1 MNKKR
6 YILLALIL
14 LTLSQ
19 GMMAKNKTV
28 QKVYI
33 YGFSASFQ
41 DSIVYFTDIQEL
53 ENVTVA
59 ERTNFL
65 SSRDSYSNQLR
76 DYLTGKNQPFR
87 TCIVSYAFDRKHI
100 EKKYLKLKS
109 KYTKKGNFDIR
120 YLKTDEF
127 KFDKVQPAQVVEQ
140 DTPETPK
147 DAKKG
152 KKKKKKNRS

>member
-6 YILLALIL
+6 YILLALFT
-14 LTLSQ
+14 LTLCL
-19 GMMAKNKTV
+19 GMTAKNKTV
-28 QKVYI
+28 QKVYM

-53 ENVTVA
+53 ENVSVA
-59 ERTNFL
+59 ERTDFL
-65 SSRDSYSNQLR
+65 YSRDSYSNQLR
-76 DYLTGKNQPFR
+76 DYLAGKNQPFR

-127 KFDKVQPAQVVEQ
+127 KFEKVVPAQVQEVTP
-140 DTPETPK
+140 DTPKYT
-147 DAKKG
+147 KKG
-152 KKKKKKNRS
+152 KKKKKDRS

>member
-6 YILLALIL
+6 YILLALFT
-14 LTLSQ
+14 LTLCL
-19 GMMAKNKTV
+19 GMTAKNKTV
-28 QKVYI
+28 QKVYM

-53 ENVTVA
+53 ENVSVA
-59 ERTNFL
+59 ERTDFL
-65 SSRDSYSNQLR
+65 YSRDSYSNQLR
-76 DYLTGKNQPFR
+76 DYLAGKNQPFR

-127 KFDKVQPAQVVEQ
+127 KFEKVVPAQVQEV
-140 DTPETPK
+140 TPDTPK
-147 DAKKG
+147 DTKKG
-152 KKKKKKNRS
+152 KKKKNRS

>member
-14 LTLSQ
+14 LTMSL
-19 GMMAKNKTV
+19 GMTAKNKTV

-33 YGFSASFQ
+33 YGFSASFK
-41 DSIVYFTDIQEL
+41 DSVVYFTDIQEL
-53 ENVTVA
+53 ENVSVA
-59 ERTNFL
+59 ERTGFL
-65 SSRDSYSNQLR
+65 YGRDSYSNQLR
-76 DYLTGKNQPFR
+76 EYLAEKGQPFR
-87 TCIVSYAFDRKHI
+87 TCIVSFAFDRKHI

-109 KYTKKGNFDIR
+109 KYTKKGNFDVR

-127 KFDKVQPAQVVEQ
+127 KFNRVIPAQVEEVA
-140 DTPETPK
+140 TETSN

-152 KKKKKKNRS
+152 KKKKK

>member
-140 DTPETPK
+140 DTTETPK

-152 KKKKKKNRS
+152 KKKKKNRS

>member
-14 LTLSQ
+14 LTLCQ

-53 ENVTVA
+53 ENVSVA

-140 DTPETPK
+140 DTPVTPK

-152 KKKKKKNRS
+152 KKEKKNRS

>member
-14 LTLSQ
+14 LTLCL
-19 GMMAKNKTV
+19 GMTAKNKTV
-28 QKVYI
+28 QKVYM

-53 ENVTVA
+53 ENVSVA
-59 ERTNFL
+59 ERTDFL
-65 SSRDSYSNQLR
+65 YGRDSYSNQLR
-76 DYLTGKNQPFR
+76 DYLAGKNQPFR

-100 EKKYLKLKS
+100 EKKYLKLKA

-127 KFDKVQPAQVVEQ
+127 KFEKVVPAQVQEV
-140 DTPETPK
+140 TPDTPK
-147 DAKKG
+147 DTKKG
-152 KKKKKKNRS
+152 KKKKKNRS

>member
-6 YILLALIL
+6 YILIALIL
-14 LTLSQ
+14 LTLCQ

-53 ENVTVA
+53 ENVSVA

-152 KKKKKKNRS
+152 KKKKKNRS

>member
-6 YILLALIL
+6 YILLALII
-14 LTLSQ
+14 LTFCL
-19 GMMAKNKTV
+19 GMKAKNKTV

-41 DSIVYFTDIQEL
+41 DSVVYFTDIQEL
-53 ENVTVA
+53 ENVDVA

-65 SSRDSYSNQLR
+65 YSRDSYSNQLR
-76 DYLTGKNQPFR
+76 DYLAGKNQPFR

-140 DTPETPK
+140 DTPEPPK

-152 KKKKKKNRS
+152 KKKKNRS

>member
-1 MNKKR
+1 MNKKQ

-14 LTLSQ
+14 LTLCQ

-152 KKKKKKNRS
+152 KKKKNRS

>member
-1 MNKKR
+1 MNKR
-6 YILLALIL
+6 YIFLALIL
-14 LTLSQ
+14 LTLCL
-19 GMMAKNKTV
+19 GMTAKNKTV

-33 YGFSASFQ
+33 YGFSASFK

-53 ENVTVA
+53 ENVSVA

-65 SSRDSYSNQLR
+65 YSRDTYSNQLR
-76 DYLTGKNQPFR
+76 DYLAGKDQPLR

-100 EKKYLKLKS
+100 EKKYLKLKY

-120 YLKTDEF
+120 YLKSDEF
-127 KFDKVQPAQVVEQ
+127 KFEKVVPTQVEEVATEASN
-140 DTPETPK
+140 

-152 KKKKKKNRS
+152 KKKKK

>member
-1 MNKKR
+1 MNKR
-6 YILLALIL
+6 YIFLALIL
-14 LTLSQ
+14 LTLCL
-19 GMMAKNKTV
+19 GMTAKNKTV

-33 YGFSASFQ
+33 YGFSASFK

-53 ENVTVA
+53 ENVSVA

-65 SSRDSYSNQLR
+65 YSRDTYSNQLR
-76 DYLTGKNQPFR
+76 DYLAGKDQPLR

-120 YLKTDEF
+120 YLKSDEF
-127 KFDKVQPAQVVEQ
+127 KFEKVVPTQVEEVATEASN
-140 DTPETPK
+140 

-152 KKKKKKNRS
+152 KKKKK

>member
-6 YILLALIL
+6 YILLALFT
-14 LTLSQ
+14 LTLCL
-19 GMMAKNKTV
+19 GMTAKNKTV
-28 QKVYI
+28 QKVYM

-41 DSIVYFTDIQEL
+41 DYIVYFTDIQEL
-53 ENVTVA
+53 ENVSVA
-59 ERTNFL
+59 ERTDFL
-65 SSRDSYSNQLR
+65 YSRDSYSNQLR
-76 DYLTGKNQPFR
+76 DYLAGKNQPFR

-127 KFDKVQPAQVVEQ
+127 KFEKVVPAQVQEV
-140 DTPETPK
+140 TPDTPK
-147 DAKKG
+147 DTKKG
-152 KKKKKKNRS
+152 KKKKKDRS

>member
-14 LTLSQ
+14 LTLCQ
-19 GMMAKNKTV
+19 GMTAKNKTV
-28 QKVYI
+28 QKVYM

-65 SSRDSYSNQLR
+65 YSRDSYSNQLR
-76 DYLTGKNQPFR
+76 DYFTGKNQPFR
-87 TCIVSYAFDRKHI
+87 TCVVSYAFDRKHI
-100 EKKYLKLKS
+100 EKKYLKMKS
-109 KYTKKGNFDIR
+109 KYTKKGNFDVR

-127 KFDKVQPAQVVEQ
+127 KFNKVEPAQVVEQ
-140 DTPETPK
+140 DVPETPK
-147 DAKKG
+147 VAKKG
-152 KKKKKKNRS
+152 NKKKKDRS

>member
-1 MNKKR
+1 MNKR
-6 YILLALIL
+6 YFFLALIL
-14 LTLSQ
+14 LTLCL
-19 GMMAKNKTV
+19 GMTAKNKTV

-33 YGFSASFQ
+33 YGFSASFK

-53 ENVTVA
+53 ENVSVA

-65 SSRDSYSNQLR
+65 YSRDTYSNQLR
-76 DYLTGKNQPFR
+76 DYLAGKDQPLR

-120 YLKTDEF
+120 YLKSDEF
-127 KFDKVQPAQVVEQ
+127 KFDKVVPTQVEEVATEASN
-140 DTPETPK
+140 

-152 KKKKKKNRS
+152 KKKKK

>member
-1 MNKKR
+1 MNKR

-14 LTLSQ
+14 LTLCL
-19 GMMAKNKTV
+19 GMTAKNKTV

-33 YGFSASFQ
+33 YGFSASFK

-53 ENVTVA
+53 ENVSVA

-65 SSRDSYSNQLR
+65 YSRDTYSNQLR
-76 DYLTGKNQPFR
+76 DYLAGKDQPLR

-120 YLKTDEF
+120 YLKSDEF
-127 KFDKVQPAQVVEQ
+127 KFDKVVPTQVEEVATEASN
-140 DTPETPK
+140 

-152 KKKKKKNRS
+152 KKKKK

>member
-6 YILLALIL
+6 YILLALII
-14 LTLSQ
+14 LTLCQ
-19 GMMAKNKTV
+19 GMTAKNKTV
-28 QKVYI
+28 QKVYM

-41 DSIVYFTDIQEL
+41 DSIVYLTDIQEL

-59 ERTNFL
+59 ERTDFL
-65 SSRDSYSNQLR
+65 YGRDSYSNQLR
-76 DYLTGKNQPFR
+76 DYLAGKNQPFR
-87 TCIVSYAFDRKHI
+87 TCIVSYAFERKHI

-109 KYTKKGNFDIR
+109 KYTKKGNFDVR

-127 KFDKVQPAQVVEQ
+127 KFDKVVPTQVVEQ
-140 DTPETPK
+140 DAPETPK

-152 KKKKKKNRS
+152 KKKKKNRS

>member
-6 YILLALIL
+6 YILLALFT
-14 LTLSQ
+14 LTLCL
-19 GMMAKNKTV
+19 GMTAKNKTV
-28 QKVYI
+28 QKVYM

-53 ENVTVA
+53 ENVSVA
-59 ERTNFL
+59 ERTDFL
-65 SSRDSYSNQLR
+65 YSRDSYSNQLR
-76 DYLTGKNQPFR
+76 DYLAGKNQPFR

-127 KFDKVQPAQVVEQ
+127 KFEKVVPAQVQEV
-140 DTPETPK
+140 TPDTPK
-147 DAKKG
+147 DTKKG
-152 KKKKKKNRS
+152 KKKKKDRS